1 MHKSKYALIIVDNT
15 STNTDKVFTYI
26 IPEEIINYVEV
37 GKRVLVPFGKGNRLL
52 EGLVIDIV
60 DDIDFI
66 PNKLKSIKKVIDDT
80 PIIPKKLI
88 ELGLWMRDKYLAQ
101 YIEVFKTII
110 PTGVS
115 NKVIKHIKITEKCK
129 HIYRESLDE
138 KQKKIIEYLFELKEC
153 ELSKLKTDLHIKNI
167 NLHIKVLEEKGLV
180 EVYDKISTGIGKKYE
195 KFVKRVFD
203 KDKIIEIIDSLSK
216 NAIKQI
222 EVIKILKDIEY
233 IKLKELMIMA
243 NCSYSTIKSLYSKG
257 LIEILDIN
265 VDRSPIKE
273 YIPPYKKVSL
283 TEHQKLCL
291 DTIINDISKGNINK
305 FLIHGVT
312 GSGKTEVYLQLIE
325 KMLNQDKD
333 SIVLVPEISLTP
345 QTVERF
351 VGRFGDKVAILH
363 SRLSIGERYDEWR
376 KIKEGKVKIV
386 VGARSA
392 VFAPFSNLGLI
403 IIDEE
408 HENSYKSSM
417 NPKYSAIEVA
427 EKRCDLENAAL
438 ILGSATPS
446 IETYYRTKNG
456 DFKLLEMP
464 TRVNKIKM
472 PSIEIVDMK
481 EELEKGN
488 KSIFSESLFLAIKDN
503 LCNKKQTILFLNR
516 RGFSTFISCRKC
528 GYVVKC
534 SECDIS
540 MTYHLD
546 NNVLKC
552 HYCGLSVKPPTTC
565 PECGSR
571 YIKYFGIG
579 TQKVEEYIKK
589 IFPSAKV
596 ARMDV
601 DNTTKKGS
609 HERILNDVKNGEVDI
624 LIGTQMISK
633 GLDFPNVTLV
643 GIIAADISLN
653 LPDFRASERTFQLV
667 TQVSGRAGRGDVE
680 GRVILQTYQPQ
691 HYSILA
697 SKEHD
702 YKKFYDME
710 IKIRKEFKYP
720 PYTNI
725 INIVLVSKEE
735 IKLKELSKEFY
746 VCLINVLKQNFS
758 EIRDDL
764 ILGPNPA
771 PIYKIRNNYRYQI
784 MIKCRQEEIK
794 IIKKILKDLVV
805 TKKNDRE
812 YKNIKI
818 SIDINPISV
827 I

>member
-1 MHKSKYALIIVDNT
+1 MHKNKYALIVVDNA
-15 STNTDKVFTYI
+15 STNTDKLFTYI
-26 IPEEIINYVEV
+26 IPEEIINYIEV
-37 GKRVLVPFGKGNRLL
+37 GKRVLVPFGKSNRLL
-52 EGLVIDIV
+52 EGLVIEIV
-60 DDIDFI
+60 DDINFSS
-66 PNKLKSIKKVIDDT
+66 NKLKPIKKVIDDT
-80 PIIPKKLI
+80 PILSKKLI

-101 YIEVFKTII
+101 YIEVFKTIM
-110 PTGVS
+110 PTGIS
-115 NKVIKHIKITEKCK
+115 NKVIKYIRITEGCNRA
-129 HIYRESLDE
+129 YEDRLDE
-138 KQKKIIEYLFELKEC
+138 KQKKIIEYLLELKEC
-153 ELSKLKTDLHIKNI
+153 ELNRLKTDLCIKNI
-167 NLHIKVLEEKGLV
+167 NLYIKDLEDRGLV
-180 EVYDKISTGIGKKYE
+180 ELFDKIDIGIGKKYE
-195 KFVKRVFD
+195 KFVKRLFD
-203 KDKIIEIIDSLSK
+203 KDKTTEIIDSLKK
-216 NAIKQI
+216 NANKQI
-222 EVIKILKDIEY
+222 EVIRTLSDVEY
-233 IKLKELMIMA
+233 IKLKELMVKTD
-243 NCSYSTIKSLYSKG
+243 CGYSTIKSLHSKG

-265 VDRSPIKE
+265 VNRNPIKR
-273 YIPPYKKVSL
+273 YIPPYKRVSL

-291 DTIINDISKGNINK
+291 DTIINDIYKNNKNK

-312 GSGKTEVYLQLIE
+312 GSGKTEVYLQLID
-325 KMLNQDKD
+325 KMLKQNKD

-351 VGRFGDKVAILH
+351 MGRFGDNVAILH

-392 VFAPFSNLGLI
+392 VFAPFNNLGLI

-417 NPKYSAIEVA
+417 NPKYNAIEVA

-438 ILGSATPS
+438 VLGSATPS
-446 IETYYRTKNG
+446 IETYYRAKNG

-464 TRVNKIKM
+464 IRANKAKM

-488 KSIFSESLFLAIKDN
+488 KSIFSESLFKAIKDN
-503 LCNKKQTILFLNR
+503 LHNKKQTILFLNR

-546 NNVLKC
+546 SNILKC

-589 IFPSAKV
+589 LFPSAKV

-609 HERILNDVKNGEVDI
+609 HERILSDMKNGKIDI

-643 GIIAADISLN
+643 GIIAADMSLN
-653 LPDFRASERTFQLV
+653 LPDFRASERTFQLI

-680 GRVILQTYQPQ
+680 GRVILQTYEPE
-691 HYSILA
+691 HYSILT

-710 IKIRKEFKYP
+710 IKIRKEFNYP

-725 INIVLVSKEE
+725 INIVLGSKDE
-735 IKLKELSKEFY
+735 IKLNEASKEFY
-746 VCLINVLKQNFS
+746 FCLVNRLEKNLNV
-758 EIRDDL
+758 IRNDL

-771 PIYKIRNNYRYQI
+771 PIYKIRNSYRQQI
-784 MIKCRQEEIK
+784 MIKCIEKEVEIV
-794 IIKKILKDLVV
+794 KKILGDLVID
-805 TKKNDRE
+805 KKND
-812 YKNIKI
+812 KMFKDIKI

>member
-1 MHKSKYALIIVDNT
+1 MHKNKYALIVVDNV

-26 IPEEIINYVEV
+26 IPEEMTNYVEV
-37 GKRVLVPFGKGNRLL
+37 GKRVLVPFGKGDRVL
-52 EGLVIDIV
+52 EGLVIEIV
-60 DDIDFI
+60 DNIDFI
-66 PNKLKSIKKVIDDT
+66 PNKLKSIKKVIDDM
-80 PIIPKKLI
+80 PIISKKLI
-88 ELGLWMRDKYLAQ
+88 ELGLWMKDKYLAQ

-110 PTGVS
+110 PTGIS
-115 NKVIKHIKITEKCK
+115 NKVMKCIKITDRFKYEYK
-129 HIYRESLDE
+129 ESLDE
-138 KQKKIIEYLFELKEC
+138 NQKKIIEYLFELKEC
-153 ELSKLKTDLHIKNI
+153 ELSKLKAGLSVKNI
-167 NLHIKVLEEKGLV
+167 NKHIKALEDKGLI
-180 EVYDKISTGIGKKYE
+180 ELFDKINTGIGKKYE

-203 KDKIIEIIDSLSK
+203 KDKVTEIIDSLNK
-216 NAIKQI
+216 NAVKQI
-222 EVIKILKDIEY
+222 EVIKLLNDVEY
-233 IKLKELMIMA
+233 IKLKELMIKT
-243 NCSYSTIKSLYSKG
+243 NCSYSTIKSLFLKG

-265 VDRSPIKE
+265 VDRRPIKE

-283 TEHQKLCL
+283 TEHQKLCI
-291 DTIINDISKGNINK
+291 DTIINDISKDNINK

-325 KMLNQDKD
+325 KMLSQDKD

-351 VGRFGDKVAILH
+351 VGRFGNKVAILH

-392 VFAPFSNLGLI
+392 VFAPFNNLGLI

-417 NPKYSAIEVA
+417 NPKYSTIEVA

-438 ILGSATPS
+438 VLGSATPS
-446 IETYYRTKNG
+446 IETYYRAKKG

-464 TRVNKIKM
+464 TRANKTKM

-481 EELEKGN
+481 KELEKGN
-488 KSIFSESLFLAIKDN
+488 KSILSESLFKAIKDN
-503 LCNKKQTILFLNR
+503 LHNKKQTILFLNR

-552 HYCGLSVKPPTTC
+552 HYCGLSVKPPTIC

-571 YIKYFGIG
+571 YIKHFGIG

-609 HERILNDVKNGEVDI
+609 HERILKDVKNGEVDI

-653 LPDFRASERTFQLV
+653 LPDFRAPERTFQLV

-680 GRVILQTYQPQ
+680 GKVILQTYEPE

-702 YKKFYDME
+702 YKKFYEME
-710 IKIRKEFKYP
+710 IKIRKEFNYP
-720 PYTNI
+720 PYTSI
-725 INIVLVSKEE
+725 INIVLGSKDE
-735 IKLKELSKEFY
+735 IKLEEVSKEFY
-746 VCLINVLKQNFS
+746 FCLVNDLERSFKKV
-758 EIRDDL
+758 RDDL

-784 MIKCRQEEIK
+784 MIKCRDEEIE
-794 IIKKILKDLVV
+794 IIKKILKNLVIN
-805 TKKNDRE
+805 KKNDKKYR
-812 YKNIKI
+812 NIKI
-818 SIDINPISV
+818 SIDINPTSI